1 MMNSNSNNHEVKILK
16 ELDEAATHLRSK
28 GSYVEALSCM
38 ERGLIMRQRLYG
50 LDSDE
55 LLKSC
60 EAVAEVC
67 NELAISYL
75 QQGNMTQVLQ
85 LLKKAKILTR
95 KYPRGRAVT
104 LNNLACYYRKLGN
117 LHTALVH
124 LEKALKIEECL
135 GGGKGN
141 GNIADTHLNLCAVLS
156 QLGRH
161 EVALA
166 HAKSGVNLIKN
177 ELFGAL
183 NDTEEVANEGNNVK
197 ESLINGPRGDRMA
210 VLVIAY
216 HNLGAE
222 QEFLSQK
229 EASLHSFCKG
239 VEVAIRYLDADHEIV
254 GIIQNSAAAAR
265 KALRTRV
272 KSSQQQ

>member
-1 MMNSNSNNHEVKILK
+1 M
-16 ELDEAATHLRSK
+16 
-28 GSYVEALSCM
+28 
-38 ERGLIMRQRLYG
+38 
-50 LDSDE
+50 
-55 LLKSC
+55 
-60 EAVAEVC
+60 
-67 NELAISYL
+67 
-75 QQGNMTQVLQ
+75 
-85 LLKKAKILTR
+85 
-95 KYPRGRAVT
+95 T

-161 EVALA
+161 EVIIISITQSKRHLCYVPFLFPGPIQLTWPTAKVALA

-239 VEVAIRYLDADHEIV
+239 VEVAIRYVRMH
-254 GIIQNSAAAAR
+254 
-265 KALRTRV
+265 
-272 KSSQQQ
+272 